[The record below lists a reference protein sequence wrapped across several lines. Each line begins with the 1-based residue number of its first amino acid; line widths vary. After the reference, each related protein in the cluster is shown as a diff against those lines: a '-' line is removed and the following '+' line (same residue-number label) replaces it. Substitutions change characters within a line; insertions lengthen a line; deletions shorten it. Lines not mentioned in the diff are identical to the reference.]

1 MPFDLDK
8 MYCGAVRRGDVFLVE
23 EENGKQR
30 AIVIL
35 QDNILNDGLPTVV
48 CAPVAPYEKGE
59 IMVNEVLL
67 KKSET
72 GLGQNGICLLHKMMT
87 CERER
92 LVTKK
97 GELKPE
103 KLQEFFK
110 ALDVNLGR
118 FRDRKE

>member
-23 EENGKQR
+23 EEEKQK
-30 AIVIL
+30 AVVIL

-48 CAPVAPYEKGE
+48 CALIQPYERGE

-67 KKSET
+67 KQNET
-72 GLGQNGICLLHKMMT
+72 GLGQDGICLLHKVMT
-87 CERER
+87 CGRGI
-92 LVTKK
+92 LVAKK

-103 KLQEFFK
+103 KLQEIYK
-110 ALDVNLGR
+110 ALDINLGR
-118 FRDRKE
+118 FRDKRK